1 MIKIKNILTSLIL
14 LVSIAGYSQ
23 INYTSMAYGF
33 YQEKNFDSA
42 QVYIDSAVV
51 SVYESN
57 FSKTWQLR
65 GVIYRNLEETKG
77 VSARETA
84 IESFVKSKEVDT
96 LNEFDE
102 QIANYL
108 YSINIRYYNDAVA
121 FLTANEL
128 ESAEKSYT
136 TYKSNFDSIL
146 FIKQDFTKQDVEFYT
161 VLGGAWFK
169 RNVEVDYDK
178 KPEVY
183 NNAIKAFSKALLIDS
198 LNYSANYGIGIS
210 YYNQGADFITTMNPF
225 ETSLDEINSI
235 QNKSIEMFKSGEPY
249 LKRAFKINP
258 NEKEVVEGLT
268 GIYYSLNE
276 DDEYNYFK
284 SLLEKMEE

>member
-23 INYTSMAYGF
+23 INYTSVAYGF

-42 QVYIDSAVV
+42 KVYIDSAVV

-65 GVIYRNLEETKG
+65 GVIYRNLEDTKG
-77 VSARETA
+77 ISARETA
-84 IESFVKSKEVDT
+84 IESFVTSKEVDT

-121 FLTANEL
+121 SLSANEL
-128 ESAEKSYT
+128 ENAETSYT

-169 RNVEVDYDK
+169 RNIEVDYDK

-183 NNAIKAFSKALLIDS
+183 NNAINAFSKALAIDS

-210 YYNQGADFITTMNPF
+210 YYNQGADYITTMNPF

-235 QNKSIEMFKSGEPY
+235 QNKSIEMFKKGEPY